1 MISDESSISITWL
14 SVEFLRDAMHSE
26 DDDDDDDDDDDQLSV
41 ASSAS

>member
-26 DDDDDDDDDDDQLSV
+26 DDDDDDDDDQLSV